1 MIIEVKT
8 VEILA
13 KQKMQFETTTVVKEE
28 KLITFMTSFKNS
40 LKETRNDGYIKEVAL
55 HLGVDENNNLIT
67 REYAKVILN
76 PLFINS
82 NEKIEEIIQKM
93 KKVEEKI
100 EKVFW

>member
-8 VEILA
+8 VEKLS
-13 KQKMQFETTTVVKEE
+13 KQKMQFEATTVVKEE
-28 KLITFMTSFKNS
+28 KLIKFMTGFKNS
-40 LKETRNDGYIKEVAL
+40 LKETRNDGYIKEEAL
-55 HLGVDENNNLIT
+55 HLGVDENNSLIT

-76 PLFINS
+76 PLFIYS
-82 NEKIEEIIQKM
+82 NEKIEEIIQEM

>member
-13 KQKMQFETTTVVKEE
+13 KQKMQFEATTVVKEE
-28 KLITFMTSFKNS
+28 KLITFMTGFKNS
-40 LKETRNDGYIKEVAL
+40 SKETR
-55 HLGVDENNNLIT
+55 VDESNNLIT

-76 PLFINS
+76 PLFIHS
-82 NEKIEEIIQKM
+82 NEKIEEIIQEM

-100 EKVFW
+100 EKVF

>member
-13 KQKMQFETTTVVKEE
+13 KQKMQFEATTVVKEE
-28 KLITFMTSFKNS
+28 KLI
-40 LKETRNDGYIKEVAL
+40 
-55 HLGVDENNNLIT
+55 NLIL

-76 PLFINS
+76 PLFMHS
-82 NEKIEEIIQKM
+82 NEKIEEIIQEM

-100 EKVFW
+100 EKVF

>member
-28 KLITFMTSFKNS
+28 KLITFMTGFKNS

-55 HLGVDENNNLIT
+55 HLGVDENSNLIL

-100 EKVFW
+100 EKVF